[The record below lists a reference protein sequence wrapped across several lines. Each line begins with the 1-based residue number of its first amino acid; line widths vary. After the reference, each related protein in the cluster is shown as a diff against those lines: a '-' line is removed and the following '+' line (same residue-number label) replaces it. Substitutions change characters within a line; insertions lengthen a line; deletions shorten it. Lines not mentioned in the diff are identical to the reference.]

1 MANIKK
7 HSLFVVQTN
16 DTVNSIRYDAIKAD
30 ISPLAVQENEVLNLG
45 GSPGIMFPGK
55 TLIYDRVTGQVD
67 VAINAIREFKGAIGY
82 EEDQRPNMTGNEK
95 PGNFYIVS
103 DFNYKYAQNDWGTL
117 GSDLENQNR
126 LYLGDVVEKKNDG
139 SGDWTVIP
147 MQIGNQHIHNDFMNY
162 LHISTVT
169 SDSVVASNID
179 TITGGTVISTSGS
192 Y

>member
-1 MANIKK
+1 MATIKK

-30 ISPLAVQENEVLNLG
+30 VAPLAVQENEILNLG
-45 GSPGIMFPGK
+45 GAPGLMFPGK
-55 TLIYDRVTGQVD
+55 TLIYDRITGQVD
-67 VAINAIREFKGAIGY
+67 VAINAIREYKGAIGY

-95 PGNFYIVS
+95 PGNFYVVS

-169 SDSVVASNID
+169 SDSIVASDID
-179 TITGGTVISTSGS
+179 TITGGTVISTSGT